1 MALVAGA
8 SVFHLAISPMLSPT
22 TGQGAGGGYQC
33 RRNAYNC
40 SDFRTRAQAQ
50 AAYLACGGRGNDVHH
65 LDEDRDGLA
74 CESLP
79 LIPWISGH

>member
-1 MALVAGA
+1 MIAGA
-8 SVFHLAISPMLSPT
+8 SFFYLVISPTLSPT
-22 TGQGAGGGYQC
+22 TGQGPGYQC

-40 SDFRTRAQAQ
+40 RDFRTRAQAQ
-50 AAYLACGGRGNDVHH
+50 AAYLACGGRSNDVHR